1 MGKQIQVNLSKKNSE
16 GVLSGAKWMA
26 NLSENYF
33 ASLNNNSI
41 KPASS
46 IRKLIEAFLLV
57 PIITSS
63 AITLA
68 CTYFFL
74 NAVSIQKYDCSFE

>member
-16 GVLSGAKWMA
+16 RVLSGAKWMA

-46 IRKLIEAFLLV
+46 INLSYGLENR
-57 PIITSS
+57 
-63 AITLA
+63 
-68 CTYFFL
+68 
-74 NAVSIQKYDCSFE
+74 